1 MIWRNYGSGYF
12 ISATSRRK
20 VMGPMKTLVIVAA
33 LLLGTLATHPAKA
46 CDMGAI
52 ESWVAPDCKGSACAA
67 KPVAQHP
74 AAVCD
79 GSNCTKLPPIAPKRG
94 CSGSDCA
101 G

>member
-1 MIWRNYGSGYF
+1 
-12 ISATSRRK
+12 
-20 VMGPMKTLVIVAA
+20 MKTLVILAA
-33 LLLGTLATHPAKA
+33 LLLGTVAMHSAKA

-52 ESWVAPDCKGSACAA
+52 ESWVDSACKGSACAT

-74 AAVCD
+74 AAGCD
-79 GSNCTKLPPIAPKRG
+79 GSNCTKLPPITTKPG